1 MRVEQVEVGPA
12 RLAPGADRGREVVR
26 LVYFDAAGR
35 RLELDEQRDTVPPD
49 GGIVSPDIGMRP
61 GDTLTST
68 TAAGP
73 VRVRW
78 IDRTFWLSLSGA
90 LPPDELRRLVERV
103 R

>member
-1 MRVEQVEVGPA
+1 
-12 RLAPGADRGREVVR
+12 
-26 LVYFDAAGR
+26 
-35 RLELDEQRDTVPPD
+35 
-49 GGIVSPDIGMRP
+49 
-61 GDTLTST
+61 
-68 TAAGP
+68 